1 MYDFKS
7 YEKATTIDD
16 ALSQLQANPKTRII
30 AGGTDIL
37 IRLREGK
44 KDFEHLVDIH
54 DVEELKKINIK
65 NDGAIEI
72 GSGAT
77 FTQIVESKII
87 QDHVPLLAVAVD
99 SIGGPQ
105 IRNMATIGGNICNG
119 VPSADSASSLFAF
132 NAELIIRGEN
142 SKRVVNIAN
151 FYLGPGKVDLAQNEI
166 LTSFVITPDNYEG
179 YYGHF
184 IKYAM
189 RNAMDI
195 ATIGCA
201 ALLKMENDTIKN
213 LRLSYG
219 VAGPVPLRCKKTEKM
234 VKGRKV
240 DQKLL
245 NKIKRCV
252 LDDVN
257 PRTSWRASKEFR
269 LHIIKELSERVIVT
283 AIERAG
289 GKIH

>member
-1 MYDFKS
+1 MYNFKS
-7 YEKATTIDD
+7 YDKVNTVKD
-16 ALSQLQANPKTRII
+16 AISLLAANPKARLL

-37 IRLREGK
+37 ARIREGK
-44 KDFEHLVDIH
+44 KEFGHIVDIH
-54 DVEELKKINIK
+54 DVNELKEINIK
-65 NDGAIEI
+65 NDGTIEI

-87 QDHVPLLAVAVD
+87 QDHIPLLAAAVD
-99 SIGGPQ
+99 TIGGPQ

-119 VPSADSASSLFAF
+119 VPSADSASSLFVF
-132 NAELIIRGEN
+132 NAGLIIRGKN
-142 SKRVVNIAN
+142 RRRQISISD
-151 FYLGPGKVDLAQNEI
+151 FYLGPGKVELAQNEI

-179 YYGHF
+179 YHGHY

-201 ALLKMENDTIKN
+201 VLLKLRNDTIED
-213 LRLSYG
+213 LRLAYG
-219 VAGPVPLRCKKTEKM
+219 VAGPVPLRCKQTETIA
-234 VKGRKV
+234 KGQRP

-245 NKIKRCV
+245 DKIKKCV

-269 LHIIKELSERVIVT
+269 LHIIQELSERVIVK
-283 AIERAG
+283 AIEKAG
-289 GKIH
+289 GIIR